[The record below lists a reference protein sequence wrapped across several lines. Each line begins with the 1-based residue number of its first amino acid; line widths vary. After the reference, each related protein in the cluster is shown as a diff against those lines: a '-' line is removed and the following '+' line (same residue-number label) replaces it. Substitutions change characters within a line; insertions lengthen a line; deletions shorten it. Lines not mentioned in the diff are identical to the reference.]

1 MTLKK
6 RMYVQSLS
14 LAIFHCGKIPF
25 KKHCH
30 FCRGERKLK
39 TPGFWVLGCF
49 FFLFTWG
56 VFSASATADNTSSF
70 WQHNNIFL
78 SVITSRDA

>member
-1 MTLKK
+1 MENT
-6 RMYVQSLS
+6 R
-14 LAIFHCGKIPF
+14 
-25 KKHCH
+25 
-30 FCRGERKLK
+30 
-39 TPGFWVLGCF
+39 VLGFVFF
-49 FFLFTWG
+49 FFLFTWD